1 MSYIPR
7 TSAGKT
13 ATTAPPHYGLF
24 GEWGSG
30 DMMNSPHSV

>member
-13 ATTAPPHYGLF
+13 ATTAPHYGLF
-24 GEWGSG
+24 GEWSSG
-30 DMMNSPHSV
+30 DMMNSPHDV